1 MLCQLH
7 LRRKENNNELYP
19 RKIIKKKEKKKRK
32 KRERSAQD
40 PTRTECSGFRWEWF
54 RVNYVRFVFCSGLN
68 PTRHDL
74 ENALHYFCGS
84 SGPFLLGLQSN
95 NLIQDPLP
103 CTHFWILCTL
113 FKALFLFPFLG
124 YNSQLWIP
132 DYSFMVL
139 FVCPL
144 CLLEAHAYLV
154 WVGVYFQI
162 LGVNKNSISHPVELS
177 TYKQGYIG
185 FKWGLLLTK
194 FLSCA
199 DHNWTH

>member
-1 MLCQLH
+1 MNTL
-7 LRRKENNNELYP
+7 
-19 RKIIKKKEKKKRK
+19 EKLLK
-32 KRERSAQD
+32 KRERERERDTLD
-40 PTRTECSGFRWEWF
+40 PIWTECSGFGSTMSALF
-54 RVNYVRFVFCSGLN
+54 SVRVW
-68 PTRHDL
+68 TRPDS

-139 FVCPL
+139 FMCPL

-154 WVGVYFQI
+154 WFGVYFQI
-162 LGVNKNSISHPVELS
+162 LGVNKNSMMVRIYSISHPVELS
-177 TYKQGYIG
+177 N
-185 FKWGLLLTK
+185 L
-194 FLSCA
+194 
-199 DHNWTH
+199 

>member
-1 MLCQLH
+1 MTSSLFWGFVDSSCSDRTVLFC
-7 LRRKENNNELYP
+7 LSLSLLGSFTW
-19 RKIIKKKEKKKRK
+19 
-32 KRERSAQD
+32 RSRLPWLSHPSESAWPD
-40 PTRTECSGFRWEWF
+40 RYSTRPEMNVQVSGM
-54 RVNYVRFVFCSGLN
+54 N
-68 PTRHDL
+68 PTRNDL

-84 SGPFLLGLQSN
+84 SGPFILGLQSN

-103 CTHFWILCTL
+103 CTHFWTLCTL

-139 FVCPL
+139 FMCPL

-154 WVGVYFQI
+154 WVGVYLQI

-177 TYKQGYIG
+177 TYKESYIG
-185 FKWGLLLTK
+185 FK
-194 FLSCA
+194 
-199 DHNWTH
+199 